1 MNRIGELLARPSI
14 ILALAILVLI
24 AFVAD
29 PFSFARA
36 WNQGRSALLAI
47 IPLAI
52 LEIGLRG
59 LESLRET
66 KKVVAVYIVL
76 ALAACYY
83 FAVSLPSVV
92 SAIENLGVSLGVDP
106 LLVHYSW
113 VWGIDYAVTSILI
126 LGVIFVFSRPR
137 PFTPLIYTLG
147 MASFLFIDVI
157 LPYNSLGPFQIVVPP
172 ILQFVANILSATG
185 LGSATAA
192 GNILMLR
199 TAAGR
204 MNLQVFWPS
213 AGLHGILIGLMV
225 VAFVSIKLE
234 VGWRRGLVYLLV
246 GVVGSFIVNVFRI
259 VLLAIYAMQH
269 ITDPKGFEV
278 FHSVAGDLVF
288 IPWIVVYVLLI
299 IRHERRIA
307 VRKRGQ
313 PSSSSGSAIGTTNG

>member
-1 MNRIGELLARPSI
+1 LNRLGELLAKPSI

-24 AFVAD
+24 AFAAD

-36 WNQGRSALLAI
+36 WNEGRSALLAI

-52 LEIGLRG
+52 LELGLRG
-59 LESLRET
+59 LEPLRET
-66 KKVVAVYIVL
+66 KKVAALYIILV
-76 ALAACYY
+76 LAACYY
-83 FAVSLPSVV
+83 FAVSLPNVV
-92 SAIENLGVSLGVDP
+92 SAIENLGISSGVDP

-126 LGVIFVFSRPR
+126 LGVIFVYARPR
-137 PFTPLIYTLG
+137 PFTPLIYTIG

-157 LPYNSLGPFQIVVPP
+157 LPYNSLGPFQVIVPP
-172 ILQFVANILSATG
+172 ILQFVAYILNSTM

-192 GNILMLR
+192 GNILMLK
-199 TAAGR
+199 TSAGR

-213 AGLHGILIGLMV
+213 AGLHGILIGRMV
-225 VAFVSIKLE
+225 VAVVSIKLE
-234 VGWRRGLVYLLV
+234 VGWLRGLVYLLV
-246 GVVGSFIVNVFRI
+246 GVAGSFIVNVLRI

-288 IPWIVVYVLLI
+288 IPWIVVYVLLV
-299 IRHERRIA
+299 IRHERRMA
-307 VRKRGQ
+307 ARRRG
-313 PSSSSGSAIGTTNG
+313 PPV